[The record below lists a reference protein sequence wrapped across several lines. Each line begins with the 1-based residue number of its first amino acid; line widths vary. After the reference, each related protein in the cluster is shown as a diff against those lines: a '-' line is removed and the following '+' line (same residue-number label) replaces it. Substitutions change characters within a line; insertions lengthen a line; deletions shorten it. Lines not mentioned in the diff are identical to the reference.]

1 MAERMRITA
10 AENDGAAKQRMI
22 EAATSLFS
30 QSGVDGVSMR
40 ALTAAA
46 DVNLASVNYHF
57 GSKEALAQT
66 VFEALSARV
75 NKQRIADIK
84 QSVATAAQAGQP
96 IKLETIVAI
105 FVEPYLGEG
114 RAEEGRLLAQLILK
128 HRLTPSGMTGDIVRR
143 HFDPMARHFI
153 EAYAKACPKVKKED
167 RYWRYAFMV
176 STVVLTV
183 TDQAKGNRVSRL
195 SGGLVDA
202 VSREAL
208 RSALIKYIV
217 AGLAAA

>member
-1 MAERMRITA
+1 MRLTP

-22 EAATSLFS
+22 EAATSLFA

-57 GSKEALAQT
+57 GSKEALAGT
-66 VFEALSARV
+66 VFAALSVRV
-75 NKQRIADIK
+75 NKQRMVDIK
-84 QSVATAAQAGQP
+84 QAMATAAQSGKP
-96 IKLETIVAI
+96 LKLETIVGI

-114 RAEEGRLLAQLILK
+114 RGEEGRLLAQLILK
-128 HRLTPSGMTGDIVRR
+128 HRLSPSDMTSRIVRK
-143 HFDPMARHFI
+143 HFDPMAKQFV
-153 EAYAKACPKVKKED
+153 EAYALACPKVKKED
-167 RYWRYAFMV
+167 CYWRYAFMV

-208 RSALIKYIV
+208 RTALVKFIV

>member
-1 MAERMRITA
+1 MQLPQ
-10 AENDGAAKQRMI
+10 AENDSATRQRMI
-22 EAATSLFS
+22 EAATSLFA

-57 GSKEALAQT
+57 GSKEALAGT

-75 NKQRIADIK
+75 NKQRIIDIK
-84 QSVATAAQAGQP
+84 QAMAVAAQSGKP
-96 IKLETIVAI
+96 LRLESIVDI

-114 RAEEGRLLAQLILK
+114 KDEGGRLLAQLILK
-128 HRLTPSGMTGDIVRR
+128 HRLTPSDMTSRIVRK
-143 HFDPMARHFI
+143 HFDPMAKQFV
-153 EAYAKACPKVKKED
+153 EAYALACPEVKKED

-208 RSALIKYIV
+208 RTALVKFIV

>member
-1 MAERMRITA
+1 MQMPQ
-10 AENDGAAKQRMI
+10 AENDSATRQRMI
-22 EAATSLFS
+22 KAATSLFA

-46 DVNLASVNYHF
+46 GVNLASVNYHF
-57 GSKEALAQT
+57 GSKEALAGT

-75 NKQRIADIK
+75 NKQRIAGIR
-84 QSVATAAQAGQP
+84 QAMAAAAQSGKP
-96 IKLETIVAI
+96 LRLETIVDI

-114 RAEEGRLLAQLILK
+114 RGEEGRLLAQLILK
-128 HRLTPSGMTGDIVRR
+128 HRLTPSDMTSRIVRK
-143 HFDPMARHFI
+143 HFDPMAKQFV
-153 EAYAKACPKVKKED
+153 EAYALACPEVKKED
-167 RYWRYAFMV
+167 CYWRYAFMV

-183 TDQAKGNRVSRL
+183 TDQAKSNRVSRL

-208 RSALIKYIV
+208 RTALVKFIV

>member
-1 MAERMRITA
+1 MQLPHADKDSAT
-10 AENDGAAKQRMI
+10 KQRMI
-22 EAATSLFS
+22 DAATTLFA

-57 GSKEALAQT
+57 GSKEALAGT

-84 QSVATAAQAGQP
+84 QAMAAAAQSGKP
-96 IKLETIVAI
+96 LRLEAIVAI

-114 RAEEGRLLAQLILK
+114 RGEEGRLMAQLILK
-128 HRLTPSGMTGDIVRR
+128 HRLTPSEMTGRIVRK
-143 HFDPMARHFI
+143 HFDPMAKQFV
-153 EAYAKACPKVKKED
+153 EAYALACPKVKKED
-167 RYWRYAFMV
+167 CYWRYAFMV

-195 SGGLVDA
+195 TGGLVDA
-202 VSREAL
+202 ADREAL
-208 RSALIKYIV
+208 RTALIKYIV
-217 AGLAAA
+217 AGLAAT